1 MKKSKNKVVKEDA
14 VVGAE
19 GASAGSGDIQS
30 SNGISTNDI
39 LGKCD
44 HGKNGF
50 MSKDCFH
57 VPAKVKT
64 PLKRWEVAN
73 GGSKRK
79 HTKSGKIKRYAYE
92 QGMKV
97 IQNLFESD
105 INNFQSNNV
114 MQQLSTISTTLKTNN
129 DIKNI
134 INDFENKKTIV
145 LNNFQDLKYNVIKK
159 ILLDFVQFIKDINA
173 QKYNANWF
181 ITTMLAVAIAYVL
194 SMFKSSQN
202 TKSLTNIIN
211 GIFAIKMIH
220 SVIKDE
226 FNNWKT
232 IRSNI

>member
-1 MKKSKNKVVKEDA
+1 
-14 VVGAE
+14 
-19 GASAGSGDIQS
+19 
-30 SNGISTNDI
+30 
-39 LGKCD
+39 
-44 HGKNGF
+44 
-50 MSKDCFH
+50 
-57 VPAKVKT
+57 
-64 PLKRWEVAN
+64 
-73 GGSKRK
+73 
-79 HTKSGKIKRYAYE
+79 
-92 QGMKV
+92 
-97 IQNLFESD
+97 
-105 INNFQSNNV
+105 

-159 ILLDFVQFIKDINA
+159 ILLDFVQFIKDINT

-202 TKSLTNIIN
+202 TRSLTSIIN
-211 GIFAIKMIH
+211 SIFAIKMIH
-220 SVIKDE
+220 STIKDE